1 MHHPIDRIR
10 PQLGRRSR
18 HGIIAALVTV
28 SIATFAY
35 ADSVATIAETAP
47 PNLQPPP
54 ITVLQS
60 KAGLERG
67 LVFVAPKTTP
77 APNLQQGPEIIDNQG
92 RPVWFHPVA
101 DGNQAADFRV
111 QTYRGESVLTWWEGQ
126 SHTGPGH
133 GEGVDYIYD
142 RSYHLIA
149 TVSAGHG
156 YAADT
161 HEFRLTPHGTALITI
176 YNQVNR
182 DLSSVGGPAN
192 GSVFDGIIQEID
204 VATGAVLFEWHS
216 LDHVGL
222 DESHAPVPTTASTP
236 YDYFHINAV
245 SLDVDGNLIIN
256 SRHTWALYKVDHHS
270 GHILSRL
277 GGTKTDFALG
287 SNVAFAWQ
295 HDPEAVDDETIRLF
309 DNEASPA
316 VLPASRVIWIR
327 RDPWRH
333 TATLI
338 RSIVH
343 PDALSAG
350 SQGNAQALANGDTFV
365 GWGATGRFS
374 EFDREGKLLFDANV
388 PKSWDTYRA
397 YRHAW
402 HGHPDTQP
410 TATAQRNSDGTVT
423 VHAIWNGATD
433 VARWLVIGGSHPRSL
448 WPVGSGDWNGLDTAI
463 TLTTDTHHI
472 SVVAQNADGHLVGRS
487 APVAVSE

>member
-1 MHHPIDRIR
+1 M
-10 PQLGRRSR
+10 
-18 HGIIAALVTV
+18 
-28 SIATFAY
+28 
-35 ADSVATIAETAP
+35 
-47 PNLQPPP
+47 
-54 ITVLQS
+54 
-60 KAGLERG
+60 
-67 LVFVAPKTTP
+67 
-77 APNLQQGPEIIDNQG
+77 
-92 RPVWFHPVA
+92 
-101 DGNQAADFRV
+101 
-111 QTYRGESVLTWWEGQ
+111 
-126 SHTGPGH
+126 
-133 GEGVDYIYD
+133 
-142 RSYHLIA
+142 
-149 TVSAGHG
+149 
-156 YAADT
+156 
-161 HEFRLTPHGTALITI
+161 
-176 YNQVNR
+176 
-182 DLSSVGGPAN
+182 
-192 GSVFDGIIQEID
+192 
-204 VATGAVLFEWHS
+204 
-216 LDHVGL
+216 
-222 DESHAPVPTTASTP
+222 
-236 YDYFHINAV
+236 
-245 SLDVDGNLIIN
+245 
-256 SRHTWALYKVDHHS
+256 YKVDHHS